1 MAELNLDALCDLL
14 DDDDDHV
21 VEEHSQ
27 VPLDVKRFI
36 ELGLPKMG

>member
-21 VEEHSQ
+21 VEEQSQ
-27 VPLDVKRFI
+27 VPSDVFKD
-36 ELGLPKMG
+36 LLS